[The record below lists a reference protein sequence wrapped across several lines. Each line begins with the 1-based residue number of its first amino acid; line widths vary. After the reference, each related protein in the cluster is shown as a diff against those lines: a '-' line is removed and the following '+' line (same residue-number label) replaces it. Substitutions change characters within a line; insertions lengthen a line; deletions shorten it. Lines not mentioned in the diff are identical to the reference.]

1 MSYRFLIRLYDVD
14 AADGSFVGRTSP
26 SGLSRIINISNT
38 IL

>member
-1 MSYRFLIRLYDVD
+1 MMSYRFLIRLYDID
-14 AADGSFVGRTSP
+14 ADGSFVGRASP